1 MKMLADTSGVIAL
14 INRKDRHHADV
25 VRLVSLFE
33 LVVPVSI
40 LPEVDYMVTK
50 YLGERVSRAFFED
63 VNSGA
68 FSYLGMDASDIS
80 KAIEVMRAYSDIPIG
95 FVNASLASLADQHK
109 IQNILTLDR
118 RHFDIIQSNQF
129 PYFALLP

>member
-1 MKMLADTSGVIAL
+1 MKILADTSGIIAL
-14 INRKDRHHADV
+14 LNRKDRHHADV

-40 LPEVDYMVTK
+40 LPEVDYMATK

-63 VNSGA
+63 INSGA
-68 FSYLGMDASDIS
+68 FTYLGMDASDIS
-80 KAIEVMRAYSDIPIG
+80 KATEIMTTYSDIPIG
-95 FVNASLASLADQHK
+95 FVDASVASLADRHK

-118 RHFDIIQSNQF
+118 RHFDIIQSNHFQ
-129 PYFALLP
+129 YFNLLP

>member
-1 MKMLADTSGVIAL
+1 MKMLADTSGIIAL
-14 INRKDRHHADV
+14 LNRKDRHHADV

-33 LVVPVSI
+33 LVVPVAI
-40 LPEVDYMVTK
+40 LPEVDYMATK

-63 VNSGA
+63 INSGA

-80 KAIEVMRAYSDIPIG
+80 KATEIMTTYSDIPIG
-95 FVNASLASLADQHK
+95 FVDASVASLADRHK

-129 PYFALLP
+129 QYFNLLP